1 MSVVE
6 FSADAW
12 QASSPGLQTGIA
24 GRMEAVGQL
33 QQGLEALAASEKV
46 SGQGADAMRA
56 YIGEVHVPIVQLL
69 QLGLSTFHTAIGV
82 YWAGYGQVDSGGNF
96 RLVRDEFQA
105 HLAQL
110 EGGMEQLRG
119 FATQLRGIAAD
130 ASHLVSLGGAGA
142 GAVEQTVNDLQGM
155 HAIAKGQKETW
166 EAYEASDPGFGQV
179 KDLIAQ
185 LAGIVNN
192 VGALT
197 VGQGRSYTAGSFTL
211 TLQQLGPLTS
221 GMLDYCTQNQKAAT
235 AGWESMFS
243 GYAKDIEAA
252 EAARRE
258 QAGWDLIWDGLQI
271 VAGAVVT
278 VIGLG
283 LTPFT
288 GGVSLGLTLLG
299 GSLLIGGINN
309 AINHASIATTGN
321 ELNLVGMAGQAVDE
335 WWTANAVKPAAASG
349 SWGLE
354 FLAGV
359 GSGVVHVISD
369 AGQFSVHE
377 AGMGVTA
384 LFTDPRAWAQA
395 WDQITTTVGQV
406 AAFNP
411 SVMGELAGALLPGAA
426 ALKAA
431 RAAGVVGKAGELAG
445 GLGKTVKIVE
455 PGKAVSAPSRIRAYV
470 GAVAADIKS
479 QFTAPRKAAWVPHP
493 DTPSKPSDKF
503 YGQPKADHGVHRP
516 YPTINDVSRSSFDL
530 VSDPAAPWGRAP
542 NDTPYTKAEYEER
555 FTEAKTDP
563 ITGDH
568 WDRYPPNDGAVPG
581 TRRDYRDLAAYIRD
595 WGSALDRIGKDNGN
609 FLGVMRDGQ
618 PASFEQR
625 SLPVNSLEQ
634 RYHSYRLAEEWPPG
648 TENWSIEHSKI
659 ARAFGR
665 PGGGHQVLVRD
676 QEGNKVTVKKLLD
689 RGVLMPG
696 GLSK

>member
-1 MSVVE
+1 
-6 FSADAW
+6 
-12 QASSPGLQTGIA
+12 
-24 GRMEAVGQL
+24 MEAVGQL

-82 YWAGYGQVDSGGNF
+82 YWSGYGQVDSGGNF

-119 FATQLRGIAAD
+119 FATQLRGIAAA

-155 HAIAKGQKETW
+155 HAIVKGQKEGW
-166 EAYEASDPGFGQV
+166 EAYEASDPGFGPV

-197 VGQGRSYTAGSFTL
+197 AGQGRSYTAGSFTL

-271 VAGAVVT
+271 VAGAVIT

-288 GGVSLGLTLLG
+288 GGVSLGLTVLG

-321 ELNLVGMAGQAVDE
+321 ELNLAGMAGQ
-335 WWTANAVKPAAASG
+335 WWDANVAQPVA
-349 SWGLE
+349 SWGGGWE
-354 FLAGV
+354 FVGGALSGV
-359 GSGVVHVISD
+359 GSALTGAAQLNVKEIGTGVAAIIADPGASF
-369 AGQFSVHE
+369 AGIWEQ
-377 AGMGVTA
+377 VTA
-384 LFTDPRAWAQA
+384 
-395 WDQITTTVGQV
+395 TVRKIGEGNAYANGQ
-406 AAFNP
+406 
-411 SVMGELAGALLPGAA
+411 LAGEAA
-426 ALKAA
+426 AVL
-431 RAAGVVGKAGELAG
+431 
-445 GLGKTVKIVE
+445 I
-455 PGKAVSAPSRIRAYV
+455 PG
-470 GAVAADIKS
+470 
-479 QFTAPRKAAWVPHP
+479 
-493 DTPSKPSDKF
+493 
-503 YGQPKADHGVHRP
+503 
-516 YPTINDVSRSSFDL
+516 
-530 VSDPAAPWGRAP
+530 
-542 NDTPYTKAEYEER
+542 
-555 FTEAKTDP
+555 
-563 ITGDH
+563 
-568 WDRYPPNDGAVPG
+568 
-581 TRRDYRDLAAYIRD
+581 LAA
-595 WGSALDRIGKDNGN
+595 A
-609 FLGVMRDGQ
+609 
-618 PASFEQR
+618 
-625 SLPVNSLEQ
+625 
-634 RYHSYRLAEEWPPG
+634 
-648 TENWSIEHSKI
+648 KI
-659 ARAFGR
+659 ARAGSLLNKAGDLGATARLTGAQQTLLDELLQSGIKVSPEKVVTVMKTPEGR
-665 PGGGHQVLVRD
+665 TVWLEEGKSSELTDRPSGLAHIVEDHGGEFAQKGIGETEIPQVLTRAIQDGRIVRYQGKGSD
-676 QEGNKVTVKKLLD
+676 RPIHEFEYEGRTLKLAITISD
-689 RGVLMPG
+689 NGYIVG
-696 GLSK
+696 ANFSK

>member
-1 MSVVE
+1 
-6 FSADAW
+6 
-12 QASSPGLQTGIA
+12 
-24 GRMEAVGQL
+24 MEAVGQL

-82 YWAGYGQVDSGGNF
+82 YWSGYGQVDSGGNF

-119 FATQLRGIAAD
+119 FTTQLRGIAAD

-142 GAVEQTVNDLQGM
+142 GAVEQTMNDLQGM
-155 HAIAKGQKETW
+155 HAIVKGQKEAW

-179 KDLIAQ
+179 KDLLAQ

-309 AINHASIATTGN
+309 AINHVSIATTGN

-369 AGQFSVHE
+369 AGQLNVHE

-384 LFTDPRAWAQA
+384 LFTDPRARAQA
-395 WDQITTTVGQV
+395 WDQLTTTVGQV

-445 GLGKTVKIVE
+445 DLGKTVK
-455 PGKAVSAPSRIRAYV
+455 A
-470 GAVAADIKS
+470 
-479 QFTAPRKAAWVPHP
+479 
-493 DTPSKPSDKF
+493 
-503 YGQPKADHGVHRP
+503 
-516 YPTINDVSRSSFDL
+516 
-530 VSDPAAPWGRAP
+530 PAAP
-542 NDTPYTKAEYEER
+542 NLSFDKAQDLKKALISATRSKGLPGY
-555 FTEAKTDP
+555 DP
-563 ITGDH
+563 TGGLG
-568 WDRYPPNDGAVPG
+568 WDRFLDKYSNGFDAEGRPKWNWPDDPPHKNGFNNGISTPSDLVPG
-581 TRRDYRDLAAYIRD
+581 DTLERITFKDENGEIVDGDFAA
-595 WGSALDRIGKDNGN
+595 
-609 FLGVMRDGQ
+609 
-618 PASFEQR
+618 
-625 SLPVNSLEQ
+625 
-634 RYHSYRLAEEWPPG
+634 PPG
-648 TENWSIEHSKI
+648 TPFEKLSLPPDRLGSNTTVVRYEILKPLPNDVRMGEI
-659 ARAFGR
+659 AKGFEQPGLGTQYHF
-665 PGGGHQVLVRD
+665 PGGIQELVDLGYLKEIR
-676 QEGNKVTVKKLLD
+676 
-689 RGVLMPG
+689 
-696 GLSK
+696 

>member
-24 GRMEAVGQL
+24 RRMEAVGQL
-33 QQGLEALAASEKV
+33 QQGLEALAASEKI

-82 YWAGYGQVDSGGNF
+82 YWSGYRQVDSGGNF

-119 FATQLRGIAAD
+119 FTTQLRRIAAD

-155 HAIAKGQKETW
+155 HAIAKGQKESW

-221 GMLDYCTQNQKAAT
+221 GMLDYCKQSQKAAT
-235 AGWESMFS
+235 AGWESLFS

-288 GGVSLGLTLLG
+288 GGFSLGLTVLG

-309 AINHASIATTGN
+309 AINHVSIATTGN
-321 ELNLVGMAGQAVDE
+321 DLNLVGMAGQAVDE

-369 AGQFSVHE
+369 AGQLNVHE

-384 LFTDPRAWAQA
+384 LFTDPRAFAQA

-431 RAAGVVGKAGELAG
+431 RAAGVVGKAGELASD
-445 GLGKTVKIVE
+445 LGKTVKLVE
-455 PGKAVSAPSRIRAYV
+455 PGKAVSAPSGLKNRIGADDPTIVKKDFPHGTNPVEVSTPRGSGVLSGIPGVSVVGDKVLINGVEKMTIGEWNAIRTASVHNTSSSQVTLGKWEGPDSPNSYTNKAIEADSHYFDLGSEWTRIRTEC
-470 GAVAADIKS
+470 GLRDE
-479 QFTAPRKAAWVPHP
+479 
-493 DTPSKPSDKF
+493 DM
-503 YGQPKADHGVHRP
+503 
-516 YPTINDVSRSSFDL
+516 FDL
-530 VSDPAAPWGRAP
+530 FNRPFLDDIIQQAKSI
-542 NDTPYTKAEYEER
+542 R
-555 FTEAKTDP
+555 FTHNPLGDEGALGDELEYLLERGYSYDEATMTARK
-563 ITGDH
+563 
-568 WDRYPPNDGAVPG
+568 
-581 TRRDYRDLAAYIRD
+581 
-595 WGSALDRIGKDNGN
+595 IG
-609 FLGVMRDGQ
+609 
-618 PASFEQR
+618 
-625 SLPVNSLEQ
+625 
-634 RYHSYRLAEEWPPG
+634 
-648 TENWSIEHSKI
+648 
-659 ARAFGR
+659 
-665 PGGGHQVLVRD
+665 
-676 QEGNKVTVKKLLD
+676 
-689 RGVLMPG
+689 
-696 GLSK
+696 